1 MAIPWLTVLSNIPWR
16 DVITTAPKVAEEAKK
31 LWTRLNRHPT
41 PKPHQDSQSPV
52 EKSIYAGDEH
62 ALEVAH
68 RKITILEAD
77 LADIKAQMMESST
90 LIKALADQNAQLV
103 KHIEINRS
111 RLKMLAVV
119 LAIFIGIAIFAIFKM
134 QAML

>member
-16 DVITTAPKVAEEAKK
+16 DVITTAPKVADEAKK
-31 LWTRLNRHPT
+31 LWTSLNRHPIH
-41 PKPHQDSQSPV
+41 KPHQDTQSPV
-52 EKSIYAGDEH
+52 EKSVYAGDEH

-68 RKITILEAD
+68 RKISMLEAD
-77 LADIKAQMMESST
+77 LANIKAQMMESST